1 MPQDASYT
9 GWEADATGQQMFA
22 PAVFIEAKF
31 GCEAEL
37 AKANERIVS

>member
-9 GWEADATGQQMFA
+9 GWEADATGQQMFVS
-22 PAVFIEAKF
+22 AVFIKMKA

-37 AKANERIVS
+37 AI